1 MSILKLKVT
10 SYHRLTPGQV
20 VEQIFGEQGGSIGRS
35 AKSDWVLPDPDKV
48 ISSVHAYISYQSGQY
63 YITDNSTNGLF
74 VNRSVQPLGKGN
86 SQSLA
91 DGDYLQLGDY
101 EIEVAVEAQ
110 SVAPQPVPAGS
121 QAYATPAP
129 AASSEPIPT
138 NSIDQIASQQS
149 HFEAVSQD
157 PFAENFAPPMAQIPE
172 DWDATQQSEAAETA
186 MPKETLEQ
194 SVPPRVSPASEQP
207 VQQRVQEQAQAA
219 PAQPVSQQAQG
230 FEQAASTPVPPSPPP
245 VAPST
250 PTSAPAPAPQQHYR
264 QEAPMQP
271 QAPAAPAPIAATN
284 SSFDSISDEQAKQFL
299 TSFLNAAGLREED
312 LPRDVSP
319 ALFEAM
325 GGALRFSL
333 QGMLDILRARSD
345 MKSEFRVLQTTIR
358 TQENNPLKFSIN
370 VDEAIRNLFLR
381 QVPGFLPWFQA
392 IESCFKDMSS
402 HELALMAGTQGAIQ
416 GLLDTLNPEEIS
428 KANQSDSALHKVLP
442 ATKKAKLW
450 DMFVAL
456 HQESEKELGQGSEK
470 TFSEEFAAAYEAQLK
485 KLGAS

>member
-20 VEQIFGEQGGSIGRS
+20 VEQIFGQQGGSIGRS
-35 AKSDWVLPDPDKV
+35 AKSDWILPDPDKV

-74 VNRSVQPLGKGN
+74 INRSVQPLGKGN
-86 SQSLA
+86 SQSLD

-101 EIEVAVEAQ
+101 EIEVALETQ
-110 SVAPQPVPAGS
+110 SVAPQAAPTADS
-121 QAYATPAP
+121 QAYTAP
-129 AASSEPIPT
+129 AQASNPEPIPT
-138 NSIDQIASQQS
+138 NSVDQAVSQQS
-149 HFEAVSQD
+149 HFETVSED
-157 PFAENFAPPMAQIPE
+157 PFAENFTPPMAQIPE
-172 DWDATQQSEAAETA
+172 DWDATQHNEQANTA
-186 MPKETLEQ
+186 MPKDALEQ
-194 SVPPRVSPASEQP
+194 SVPPRPTQAPEPPAQQP
-207 VQQRVQEQAQAA
+207 VQQPVQEPTQVV
-219 PAQPVSQQAQG
+219 PAQPVSHQPQGLAQAS
-230 FEQAASTPVPPSPPP
+230 STAVPPSTPP
-245 VAPST
+245 VAAT
-250 PTSAPAPAPQQHYR
+250 PQQHYSQR
-264 QEAPMQP
+264 QDTPVQP
-271 QAPAAPAPIAATN
+271 QAPAAPAPAAVTN
-284 SSFDSISDEQAKQFL
+284 SSFNSISDEQAKQFL

-402 HELALMAGTQGAIQ
+402 HELALMAGTQGAVQ

-428 KANQSDSALHKVLP
+428 KANQSESALHKVLP

-450 DMFVAL
+450 DMFVTL
-456 HQESEKELGQGSEK
+456 HQESEKELGEGSEK

-485 KLGAS
+485 KLGAK

>member
-1 MSILKLKVT
+1 MNTLKLKVT

-20 VEQIFGEQGGSIGRS
+20 VEQSFNEHGGSIGRS

-48 ISSVHAYISYQSGQY
+48 ISSVHAYISYQAGSF

-86 SQSLA
+86 SQALS

-110 SVAPQPVPAGS
+110 QAATTNHNSVQQPVAQQPVAQNTVDS
-121 QAYATPAP
+121 AP
-129 AASSEPIPT
+129 SMET
-138 NSIDQIASQQS
+138 
-149 HFEAVSQD
+149 HTEALSQD
-157 PFAENFAPPMAQIPE
+157 PYAENFTPPMAQIPE
-172 DWDATQQSEAAETA
+172 DWDENGGEAPAGQARPAAEPSVPPQPRAEEVKPQPTPA
-186 MPKETLEQ
+186 DRSVPPQQ
-194 SVPPRVSPASEQP
+194 SVPPQPLQQPQQPPVEAQP
-207 VQQRVQEQAQAA
+207 VQQP
-219 PAQPVSQQAQG
+219 PAQPTTPSPQ
-230 FEQAASTPVPPSPPP
+230 PVPAPPP
-245 VAPST
+245 QPTAPKT
-250 PTSAPAPAPQQHYR
+250 PP
-264 QEAPMQP
+264 
-271 QAPAAPAPIAATN
+271 PAAAPGVAQN
-284 SSFDSISDEQAKQFL
+284 SSFDSISQEQAKTYL
-299 TSFLNAAGLREED
+299 TAFLNAAGLREED

-345 MKSEFRVLQTTIR
+345 MKSEFRVMQTTIR

-370 VDEAIRNLFLR
+370 VDEAMRNLFLR

-402 HELALMAGTQGAIQ
+402 HELALMAGTQGALQ
-416 GLLDTLNPEEIS
+416 GVLDTLDPEEIAR
-428 KANQSDSALHKVLP
+428 ANQNESALHKVLP
-442 ATKKAKLW
+442 AAKKAKLW
-450 DMFVAL
+450 DIFVTL
-456 HQESEKELGQGSEK
+456 HQEAQSEVGQGSEK
-470 TFSEEFAAAYEAQLK
+470 TFSEDFAAAYEAQLR